1 MMWCYN
7 SDVLLPVDALLM
19 YLLLRVWVR
28 GVVESVVTGIWYGR
42 GGGNDYVKIVLSF
55 CHFAIYAKWQAEWQ
69 TQTQQNQGFRGF
81 FSCFVTLSFCHFVI
95 LRKMTKWFWHCL
107 HVKKGSSG
115 SFGTLVLYAKSKVPR
130 RVPKKSLIYQG
141 FWAFFCILVL
151 WYSIFYKVVY
161 KKIKK

>member
-55 CHFAIYAKWQAEWQ
+55 CYIRKVTSRMTNTNPAKSRLS
-69 TQTQQNQGFRGF
+69 GLF
-81 FSCFVTLSFCHFVI
+81 FVFCHFVI
-95 LRKMTKWFWHCL
+95 LLF
-107 HVKKGSSG
+107 
-115 SFGTLVLYAKSKVPR
+115 
-130 RVPKKSLIYQG
+130 
-141 FWAFFCILVL
+141 
-151 WYSIFYKVVY
+151 
-161 KKIKK
+161 IK

>member
-1 MMWCYN
+1 
-7 SDVLLPVDALLM
+7 
-19 YLLLRVWVR
+19 
-28 GVVESVVTGIWYGR
+28 
-42 GGGNDYVKIVLSF
+42 
-55 CHFAIYAKWQAEWQ
+55 
-69 TQTQQNQGFRGF
+69 
-81 FSCFVTLSFCHFVI
+81 
-95 LRKMTKWFWHCL
+95 MTKWFWHCL

-161 KKIKK
+161 KKIKNNKKNWIYRERSLKIRVPKYQTCFCAFKPCKIKGFGLWYSGTLVLCLEYQNDFCYSVTLRKSKVTSKVTSWNAVK